1 MRILVAPD
9 SFKECL
15 SAAQVSS
22 AIASGWRQAA
32 PNDEI
37 VELPMADGGEGTTQI
52 LVDRKQGRLQHC
64 QVEGPLG
71 SPISAYYGVVDD
83 GRTAIVEV
91 AQASGLQSV
100 PENKRDALLS
110 SSYGTGELLRI
121 ALESGAQTLIIGL
134 GGSACTDA
142 GAGMLQAL
150 GAKLLDQDGKQIPR
164 GGSSLVALASIDLSE
179 VLKRVAGKQLIVAT
193 DVSNMLLG
201 KQGAA
206 HVFGPQKGAGVN
218 AVALLEHNLEH
229 FARCASAHGFEI
241 SKFPGSGAAGG
252 IGGALG
258 GMLGAQICS
267 GVQIV
272 MQALDFEKELKGVD
286 LVITGEGSMD
296 SQSAAGKV
304 PAGVCAMAKRA
315 QVPVIGVAGMV
326 GSELQ
331 ALHDI
336 GLAAVFSIAQGPTSK
351 ADALANAA
359 SNLANTAEQ
368 IGRLVHAFR

>member
-15 SAAQVSS
+15 TAAQVSS
-22 AIASGWRQAA
+22 AIVAGWRQAA
-32 PNDEI
+32 PDDEI
-37 VELPMADGGEGTTQI
+37 VELPMADGGEGTTEI
-52 LVDRKQGRLQHC
+52 LVNTRQGRLRHC

-71 SPISAYYGVVDD
+71 EPVSAYYGVIDD

-91 AQASGLQSV
+91 AQASGLQCV
-100 PENKRDALLS
+100 PESQRDALCS

-121 ALESGAQTLIIGL
+121 ALESGAETIIIGL

-142 GAGMLQAL
+142 GAGLLQAL
-150 GAKLLDQDGKQIPR
+150 GANLLDQDGEQISR
-164 GGSSLVALASIDLSE
+164 GGSALASLATIDLSAALE
-179 VLKRVAGKQLIVAT
+179 RVAGVNLIVAT
-193 DVSNMLLG
+193 DVSNLLLG
-201 KQGAA
+201 EQGAA
-206 HVFGPQKGAGVN
+206 RVFGPQKGAGVN
-218 AVALLEHNLEH
+218 SVGLLERNLQH
-229 FARCASAHGFEI
+229 FARCASAHGFEV

-258 GMLGAQICS
+258 GMLAAQIRS

-272 MQALDFEKELKGVD
+272 LEALEFEQALVNAD

-315 QVPVIGVAGMV
+315 NVPVIGLAGMV

-351 ADALANAA
+351 ADALSNA
-359 SNLANTAEQ
+359 SINLQNTAQQ
-368 IGRLVHAFR
+368 ISRLVHTLR